1 MLTDM
6 CRSKIRKEWRLIAHT
21 NGNGLKH
28 KEVKI
33 SEGYRRGPGTF
44 PDPEYSALDELAS
57 ETFYREQTK
66 PTGPGRLSNEV
77 YINSESSCGTALNA
91 FQGSVRREAPS

>member
-6 CRSKIRKEWRLIAHT
+6 CRSKIREEWRLIAYT

-33 SEGYRRGPGTF
+33 SEGY
-44 PDPEYSALDELAS
+44 
-57 ETFYREQTK
+57 
-66 PTGPGRLSNEV
+66 
-77 YINSESSCGTALNA
+77 
-91 FQGSVRREAPS
+91 